1 MYTGERAS
9 RNIREQ
15 YLASIMRQNIAFFDK
30 LGAGEITTRLTSDTN
45 LIQDGVSEKVGL
57 TLTAVSTFVT
67 AFVIAFIKYWKLA
80 LILTST
86 VLGITCIMF
95 AGGRLLGKYKEKSLD
110 AYGLG
115 STLAEEVLSS
125 IRNNVAFGTRDKLA
139 KHYDAHL
146 AEAKKWGF
154 LLKAILGLHHLLE
167 LRTCWIFAPM
177 FLTSFE
183 TMGSDCFFRD

>member
-1 MYTGERAS
+1 M
-9 RNIREQ
+9 
-15 YLASIMRQNIAFFDK
+15 
-30 LGAGEITTRLTSDTN
+30 RLTSDTN

-80 LILTST
+80 LILMST
-86 VLGITCIMF
+86 ILGITFIMF
-95 AGGRLLGKYKEKSLD
+95 VGGRFLGKYKEKSLD

-125 IRNNVAFGTRDKLA
+125 IRNTVAFGTRDKLA

-146 AEAKKWGF
+146 VEARKWGF
-154 LLKAILGLHHLLE
+154 LLKSILAVVIA
-167 LRTCWIFAPM
+167 CWVCIIYLNYVRAR
-177 FLTSFE
+177 FLSRC
-183 TMGSDCFFRD
+183 S